1 MEWPLKLK
9 KKIEGSCYVIE
20 QNSVNKKRKKKLTA
34 LSKPFF
40 ESNTITFAIIAG
52 SCPCSLFSG
61 NTVTSLT
68 ARALSLAEYAGITRK
83 KLKWKRYDNNISD
96 H

>member
-1 MEWPLKLK
+1 MATKVEEKNSKELAMSLK
-9 KKIEGSCYVIE
+9 KI
-20 QNSVNKKRKKKLTA
+20 QFKKRKKKLTA

-40 ESNTITFAIIAG
+40 ESNTMTFAIIAG
-52 SCPCSLFSG
+52 SWPCSLLSG

-83 KLKWKRYDNNISD
+83 KLKWKRYDKNISD